1 MNGLRQMLETRR
13 SELRKKAEPLEA
25 ATADL
30 RTKLTKADA
39 ELKGLWKEM
48 ADVEKALQA
57 ISKER
62 LEAKISIKEA
72 ILKVLEVAPNGAT
85 SVEILAAINDNF
97 FDGKLLRTSMSPQLS
112 RLKKDDH
119 KIRQRGDKY
128 FLA

>member
-1 MNGLRQMLETRR
+1 MDGIRQLLEMRR
-13 SELRKKAEPLEA
+13 SELRKKAEPLETI
-25 ATADL
+25 TADL
-30 RTKLTKADA
+30 RTKLAKADS
-39 ELKGLWKEM
+39 ELKVLWKHL

-62 LEAKISIKEA
+62 LEAKISIKDA
-72 ILKVLEVAPNGAT
+72 ILRVLEDAPNGAT
-85 SVEILAAINDNF
+85 SVEILAALNDRF

-119 KIRQRGDKY
+119 KIRSRGDRY